1 VSHFTADL
9 PPGKRK
15 RTKNKK
21 QNKCRSKTENKS
33 TVCGVLLAL
42 QVTLFLI
49 AGKEGKEEKKT
60 ENKDKKKR

>member
-15 RTKNKK
+15 RTTNKK
-21 QNKCRSKTENKS
+21 QNKSRFKTENKS

-42 QVTLFLI
+42 QVMLFLT
-49 AGKEGKEEKKT
+49 AGKEGKEEKK
-60 ENKDKKKR
+60 NRK